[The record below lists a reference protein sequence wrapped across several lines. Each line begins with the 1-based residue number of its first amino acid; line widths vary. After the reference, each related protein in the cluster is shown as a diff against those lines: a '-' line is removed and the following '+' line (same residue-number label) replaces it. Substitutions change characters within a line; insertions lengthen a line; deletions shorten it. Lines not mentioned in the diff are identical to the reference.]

1 MLKGNVPI
9 LATAFD
15 QQGAVDLLA
24 IGRLVRF
31 LLEKGIDGLALFGNA
46 SEGYALTGREKEDIF
61 HSVKALT
68 GGLPLVV
75 ATGGGASAIAIEE
88 IKRVQ
93 WWGADVA
100 MINPPS
106 VVKPGPEEI
115 YRFYRDI
122 CRQCDID
129 IMIQDAPQ
137 MTGVNFPVP
146 VLVRLCEDFPQI
158 RYIKVE
164 QPPTTLKISQL
175 KAALGDKVGLFGG
188 LNAGFLYEELM
199 RGIVGTMPACEFP
212 DVINAILQAWAHDR
226 EAARSVFYRYL
237 PFLRYGVQP
246 GLGVAVHKEILHR
259 SGLFATSAVRDP
271 AKGLD
276 EMTRR
281 ELKEITD
288 HLPLAILGQVQ

>member
-15 QQGAVDLLA
+15 NQGAVDLPA
-24 IGRLVRF
+24 IGKLVRF
-31 LLEKGIDGLALFGNA
+31 LLEQGIDGLALFGNA
-46 SEGYALTGREKEDIF
+46 SEGYALTGQEKEAVF
-61 HSVKALT
+61 NSVKALT
-68 GGLPLVV
+68 GDLPLVV
-75 ATGGGASAIAIEE
+75 ATGGAAPPVAIEE
-88 IKRVQ
+88 IKRVER
-93 WWGADVA
+93 WGANVA

-122 CRQCDID
+122 CRQCDIE

-146 VLVRLCEDFPQI
+146 ILVRLCEDFPQI

-175 KAALGDKVGLFGG
+175 KAALGDRVGLFGG
-188 LNAGFLYEELM
+188 LNAGFLYEELA
-199 RGIVGTMPACEFP
+199 RGVVGTMPACEFP
-212 DVINAILQAWAHDR
+212 DVINAILQAWEHDK
-226 EAARSVFYRYL
+226 EAARALFYRYL

-259 SGLFATSAVRDP
+259 SGLFATADVRDP

-276 EMTRR
+276 EMTRL
-281 ELKEITD
+281 ELQEITD
-288 HLPLAILGQVQ
+288 HLPLAILERAQ

>member
-15 QQGAVDLLA
+15 NQGAVDLPA
-24 IGRLVRF
+24 IGNLVRF
-31 LLEKGIDGLALFGNA
+31 LLEQGIDGLALFGNA
-46 SEGYALTGREKEDIF
+46 SEGYALTWQEKEAIF
-61 HSVKALT
+61 MSVKAIT
-68 GGLPLVV
+68 GSLPLVV
-75 ATGGGASAIAIEE
+75 ATCGAAAPVAIEE
-88 IKRVQ
+88 IKRAQ
-93 WWGADVA
+93 GWGADVA

-115 YRFYRDI
+115 YRFYCDI
-122 CRQCDID
+122 CQQCDID

-137 MTGVNFPVP
+137 MTGVSFPVP
-146 VLVRLCEDFPQI
+146 TLVRLCEDFPQI

-175 KAALGDKVGLFGG
+175 KAALGDRVGLFGG
-188 LNAGFLYEELM
+188 LNAGFLYEELA
-199 RGIVGTMPACEFP
+199 RGVVGTMPACEFP
-212 DVINAILQAWAHDR
+212 EVINAILLAWEHDK
-226 EAARSVFYRYL
+226 EAARALFYRYL

-259 SGLFATSAVRDP
+259 SGLFATAIVRSP

-276 EMTRR
+276 EVTRL
-281 ELKEITD
+281 ELQEITD
-288 HLPLAILGQVQ
+288 HLPLAILARAQ